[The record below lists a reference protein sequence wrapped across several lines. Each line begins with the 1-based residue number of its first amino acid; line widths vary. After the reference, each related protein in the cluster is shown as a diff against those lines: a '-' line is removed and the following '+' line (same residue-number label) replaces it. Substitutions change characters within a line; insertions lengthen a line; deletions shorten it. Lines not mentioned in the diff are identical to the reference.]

1 MPIQLPNLD
10 DRRYQQLVDEALARI
25 PIHTP
30 EWTNFNQSDPG
41 VTLVQVFAF
50 LTETLIYRCN
60 QIPERNRLKFLQ
72 LLGVPL
78 LPAASATGLMTF
90 ANERGPLETI
100 TLNDDLEVRA
110 GTVPFRTESGLDVL
124 PIEAQVYFK
133 MVRTQPPA
141 DQTDARA
148 AYDNDLAHYQQLYE
162 ALLDE
167 QAPAGLQ
174 MYEPV
179 NLASRGTAG
188 VDVGSE
194 TVDQIL
200 WIVLLLRSND
210 NPPSDLLLTQ
220 ARQAIA
226 GKTLSLGLVPQIGE
240 ADAQQ
245 HLLPGG
251 DTTTGTASLA
261 VELPSIPASGG
272 LPASRQPS
280 YRPLTS
286 VPVPDK
292 PVVIEID
299 LPDAS
304 QLTVWN
310 NLDPLEPG
318 TNDLPPPL
326 DDTTIEARVITW
338 LRLNW
343 GAGTHAHVQWTG
355 INAAFI
361 TQKAHVANEV
371 LTTSAMATGEPDQ
384 SYTLANAPVLTD
396 SIVLA
401 VTPDG
406 QPAETWSWIDDLLSA
421 GPEVPTAD
429 PRYPP
434 GVIPAA
440 PQPSQVFTI
449 DAESGT
455 IRFGDGFR
463 GARPPLG
470 AKIRVD
476 YDYSQGTAGNVGAS
490 AISSAPSLPAG
501 LTVTNPVRTWGGTD
515 SETVD
520 EGEKQ
525 VARFLQHRDRLVN
538 TADFEA
544 ITLRTPGVQL
554 GRVDV
559 LPAYNPLL
567 SQHEPGN
574 APGAVTLMLI
584 PKFDALRPD
593 APQPDGRFIQAVC
606 DYLDPRRLVT
616 TELFLKGPDYQPI
629 FISVGISIVSGR
641 NFSAAVVRQ
650 GVIDRL
656 KHFLAPVNPDTAGQL
671 GDPTALLTTPS
682 DAANTNGWPLGRA
695 VLKGEL
701 EVEVARV
708 PGVSIVNE
716 LLLASTTGDDFD
728 QIAMQGL
735 QLPRVDGIQVSVGN
749 AILISSVRGDTQ
761 DGSSPAPPT
770 LVPVPAI
777 PDEC

>member
-10 DRRYQQLVDEALARI
+10 NRRYQQLVDEALARI
-25 PIHTP
+25 PVHTP

-60 QIPERNRLKFLQ
+60 QIPNRNRLKFLQ

-78 LPAASATGLMTF
+78 LPAASATGLVTF
-90 ANERGPLETI
+90 ANERGPLKTI

-110 GTVPFRTESGLDVL
+110 GQVPFRTDRGLDVL

-133 MVRTQPPA
+133 MVRIAPPA
-141 DQTDARA
+141 EQKEARA
-148 AYDNDLAHYQQLYE
+148 AYDSDFAHYQQLYE

-167 QAPAGLQ
+167 QAPADLQ
-174 MYEPV
+174 LYEPV
-179 NLASRGTAG
+179 NLATRGASG
-188 VDVGSE
+188 VDIGSE
-194 TVDQIL
+194 TVDQTL
-200 WIVLLLRSND
+200 WIALLLRSND

-220 ARQAIA
+220 TRQAIG
-226 GKTLSLGLVPQIGE
+226 GKTLSLGLVPQIDA
-240 ADAQQ
+240 ADVQRR
-245 HLLPGG
+245 LPPGG
-251 DTTTGTASLA
+251 NTATTASLQIQ
-261 VELPSIPASGG
+261 LPNIPANGS
-272 LPASRQPS
+272 LPANRQPS
-280 YRPLTS
+280 YRLLSTE
-286 VPVPDK
+286 PVPDE
-292 PVVIEID
+292 PVVIDIN

-304 QLTVWN
+304 QLTLWN

-326 DDTTIEARVITW
+326 DDTALNNRIITW

-343 GAGTHAHVQWTG
+343 GPGTHARVQSAG
-355 INAAFI
+355 INAATI
-361 TQKAHVANEV
+361 TQRARVSNEV
-371 LTTSAMATGEPDQ
+371 LTLGATGEPDQ
-384 SYTLANAPVLTD
+384 IFTLANAHVLPD
-396 SIVLA
+396 SIVLTVA
-401 VTPDG
+401 PAG
-406 QPAETWSWIDDLLSA
+406 QAQEAWNTIEDLLSA
-421 GPEVPTAD
+421 GPEVPTTD

-434 GVIPAA
+434 GVIPGP
-440 PQPSQVFTI
+440 PQPAKVFTV
-449 DAESGT
+449 DGESGT

-463 GARPPLG
+463 GARPPLS
-470 AKIRVD
+470 AVIRVD
-476 YDYSQGTAGNVGAS
+476 YDYSQGSAGNVGVS
-490 AISSAPSLPAG
+490 AISSAPALPTG
-501 LTVTNPVRTWGGTD
+501 LIVANPVGTWGGTD

-520 EGEKQ
+520 QGEKQ

-538 TADFEA
+538 AADFEA
-544 ITLRTPGVQL
+544 IALRTPGVQI

-559 LPAYNPLL
+559 LAAYNPLL

-584 PKFDALRPD
+584 PRFDALRPD
-593 APQPDGRFIQAVC
+593 APQPDDRFIQAVC

-616 TELFLKGPDYQPI
+616 TELFLQGPDYQPI

-656 KHFLAPVNPDTAGQL
+656 KQFLAPLNPDSIGQL

-708 PGVSIVNE
+708 PGVSSVNE

-735 QLPRVDGIQVSVGN
+735 QLPRVDGIQVSVGD
-749 AILISSVRGDTQ
+749 AVPISSVRGDSQ
-761 DGSSPAPPT
+761 DGPPAARR